1 MADGKIVIT
10 TDIETQKAEA
20 KLKKLNEKVRQ
31 LQRSLNSKTAKR
43 DDISESLKKSA
54 ADAEATRQ
62 RVAELKR
69 EYEELQAIK
78 ERVSQGGSISTSRE
92 FELLN
97 NETSITNEYRKQE
110 SILEKQDG
118 LVAKLNRQLQDAN
131 ASVADADE
139 KLRNAQDELREVT
152 RQLEEAAAPSR
163 DVNLNLEGAAESVK
177 RLNKRIAGLMKRV
190 FVFTVITSALRS
202 VKEWFSKVIK
212 TDSELTG
219 RLAELKGA
227 FLTLAQ
233 PILNVVIPALSTLVS
248 MLTKVVSAAAS
259 VISLLFGSTASNSA
273 DQAESL
279 YKEAEALDSVGK
291 SAGEAEKQL
300 ASFDTINKL
309 SDSSGGSSSSDSII
323 PDFSK
328 VKDFK
333 LPDWLEDFLTKLK
346 ITIDDVLFDWKDLT
360 GEQIAKKAIA
370 GLTTLCGGVAG
381 FMIGG
386 VPGALVGSL
395 LGLALGL
402 VIDTLTFDNDGV
414 ISKQEIAKMVILAIG
429 AITGGVLGFK
439 VGGLKGALIG
449 ATIGMSLTAVVNSL
463 LFDDNSNL
471 SRTEI
476 NNMMR
481 TVLIGALGGVVG
493 FAVGGA
499 LGGLIGLSIGV
510 VLSLVISKVS
520 LNAEQAAL
528 DEYSKT
534 AFAQQVQ
541 EVANQVAER
550 TDIVVDLKA
559 RVDSITG
566 TIDDATLANFD
577 LAQQLVNEIFE
588 LDAEDNKTAEQVAV
602 LVEKVEM
609 LNSLGLGDL
618 GLEYDELT
626 GHVTRTKDEI
636 EATISAIKR
645 QYELEAM
652 KDAYIEAYQAHAE
665 SAYALKEAEE
675 DLTASRENA
684 KTAANELA
692 TANDNLADAQTRLD
706 EAQQKL
712 YSDGVWIGTD
722 EWEYWAGEVEQASKD
737 VALWS
742 KKVDTARIA
751 CEDAN
756 AVLTQ
761 SVSNYNGLIS
771 VYDETGKKVEYFSGQ
786 IDDLVGNLDKQEEA
800 TEDGKN
806 VMGGYAAGIEQGK
819 NKAQE
824 AILKA
829 SRDILRD
836 ERRYNEIASPSGLY
850 KGEGEY
856 LMAGLAEG
864 ITGNAYRPIDAMK
877 AVVNSLAEVV
887 ERGINNIVD
896 KYNGVALQLNAQAAD
911 TNVRASALSRVSIPR
926 LAQGAVIPANREFLA
941 VLGDQKYGT
950 NIETPL
956 PTMIKAFKQAMSEMN
971 FNGNNEAVLELDG
984 VQFGKLVYRYNRSES
999 NRIGVNLAGG

>member
-20 KLKKLNEKVRQ
+20 KLKKLDAE
-31 LQRSLNSKTAKR
+31 
-43 DDISESLKKSA
+43 ISEYKNKLESNSA
-54 ADAEATRQ
+54 RKTEREQSIERIVARWDAANAQMYKYEHTAGTSAEKIRNQNEQIKYIEQEWKRADAELNKLNQDTERTAGLLNEAEKEAADVSRQ
-62 RVAELKR
+62 IGAAAE
-69 EYEELQAIK
+69 
-78 ERVSQGGSISTSRE
+78 QGGKMN
-92 FELLN
+92 L
-97 NETSITNEYRKQE
+97 
-110 SILEKQDG
+110 G
-118 LVAKLNRQLQDAN
+118 LD
-131 ASVADADE
+131 
-139 KLRNAQDELREVT
+139 
-152 RQLEEAAAPSR
+152 
-163 DVNLNLEGAAESVK
+163 GAADSVK

-219 RLAELKGA
+219 RLAELKGS

-291 SAGEAEKQL
+291 SAGKAEKQL

-402 VIDTLTFDNDGV
+402 VIDTLTFNNDGV
-414 ISKQEIAKMVILAIG
+414 LSKQEIAQMVVLAIG
-429 AITGGVLGFK
+429 SITGGILGFK

-449 ATIGMSLTAVVNSL
+449 ATIGMSLTAIVNSL

-499 LGGLIGLSIGV
+499 LGGLIGLSVGV

-577 LAQQLVNEIFE
+577 LAQHLVNEIFE

-722 EWEYWAGEVEQASKD
+722 EWEYWAGEVEQAGRD

-742 KKVDTARIA
+742 KEVDTARIA

-756 AVLTQ
+756 TVLTQ
-761 SVSNYNGLIS
+761 SVTNYNGLIS

-856 LMAGLAEG
+856 LMAGFAEG
-864 ITGNAYRPIDAMK
+864 INGNAYRPIDAMK

-911 TNVRASALSRVSIPR
+911 TNVRAAALSRVSIPR

-956 PTMIKAFKQAMSEMN
+956 PTMIQAFKQAMSEMN
-971 FNGNNEAVLELDG
+971 FNGNTEAILELDG

-999 NRIGVNLAGG
+999 NRVGVNLAGG